1 MISSEKFCEMKLQKN
16 LKGDEAPTILNVDVK
31 ENHRRVTVL

>member
-1 MISSEKFCEMKLQKN
+1 MISSEKPCEMKFQTN
-16 LKGDEAPTILNVDVK
+16 LKGDDAPTILNVDVK